1 MRKNYLNNKNQDDTK
16 HDRYLITY
24 ADLITLLLGLFV
36 ILYASSQVDEAKYK
50 EMSAAFSNVFGED
63 ALDKRQELVKL
74 GKKVNPFDTP
84 EKPKTKSIE
93 EMQEKAELALD
104 MFIQQNKL
112 TVQRIGQNLVINM
125 PESLLFLSGKADIN
139 SESGE
144 LLDSLASLLSNIDMN
159 INIDGHTDATPI
171 RTFRYESNW
180 HLSTARALNMGYALA
195 ERNIPEQ
202 YMVIRGFGSQRPIAD
217 NNTDEGKSKNRRV
230 EIILSELDKETP
242 LKTGYSENKEK

>member
-1 MRKNYLNNKNQDDTK
+1 MRKKYLNNKKNDDNK

-50 EMSAAFSNVFGED
+50 EMSAAFSNVFGD
-63 ALDKRQELVKL
+63 IPADKREEIVKL
-74 GKKVNPFDTP
+74 GKKVNPIDMPST
-84 EKPKTKSIE
+84 PKTKSLE
-93 EMQEKAELALD
+93 EVQKKAEIALD
-104 MFIQQNKL
+104 MFIQQKML
-112 TVQRIGQNLVINM
+112 TVQRDGHNLVINM
-125 PESLLFLSGKADIN
+125 PESLLFLSGKADIS

-159 INIDGHTDATPI
+159 INIDGHTDTTPI

-195 ERNIPEQ
+195 ERNVPEQ
-202 YMVIRGFGSQRPIAD
+202 YMVIRGFGSQRPIAG
-217 NNTDEGKSKNRRV
+217 NNTEEGKSKNRRV
-230 EIILSELDKETP
+230 EIRLSELDKETP
-242 LKTGYSENKEK
+242 VKTGYSENKY